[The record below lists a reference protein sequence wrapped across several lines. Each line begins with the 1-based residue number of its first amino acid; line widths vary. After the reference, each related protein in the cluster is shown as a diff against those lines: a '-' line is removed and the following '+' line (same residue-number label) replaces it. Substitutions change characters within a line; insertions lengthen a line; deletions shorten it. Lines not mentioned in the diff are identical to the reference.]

1 MKTNKRHISS
11 AFTLI
16 EIMLVIAIITLLLS
30 SAFYFLGPQIAIGQ
44 DTKMRADYQAMGQAL
59 QTYENMNGSL
69 PTTEQGLQALV
80 TPPTTGDKPSHW
92 YQMLQQLPKD
102 PWQRDYV
109 YVVPGKHNPNSYD
122 LYSKGKDGIDG
133 TADDKGNWD
142 FK

>member
-1 MKTNKRHISS
+1 MKTNKRRRLS

-30 SAFYFLGPQIAIGQ
+30 SAFYFLGPQIKIGQ
-44 DTKMRADYQAMGQAL
+44 VTKMNADFQAMGQAL

-80 TPPTTGDKPSHW
+80 SPPTTGDKPSHW

-109 YVVPGKHNPNSYD
+109 YVVPGKRNPNGYD
-122 LYSKGKDGIDG
+122 IYSKGKDGI
-133 TADDKGNWD
+133 ADTPDDYGNWD
-142 FK
+142 NK

>member
-1 MKTNKRHISS
+1 MKIPKRQASS

-44 DTKMRADYQAMGQAL
+44 DTKMRADYQAIGQAL

-80 TPPTTGDKPSHW
+80 TPPTIGEKPSHW

-109 YVVPGKHNPNSYD
+109 YVAPGKHNPNSYD
-122 LYSKGKDGIDG
+122 IYSKGKDGIDG

>member
-1 MKTNKRHISS
+1 MKTNKRRSLS

-30 SAFYFLGPQIAIGQ
+30 SAFYFLGPQIKIGQ
-44 DTKMRADYQAMGQAL
+44 VTRMNADFAAFGQGL

-80 TPPTTGDKPSHW
+80 SPPTTGDKPNHW
-92 YQMLQQLPKD
+92 FQMMQQLPKD

-109 YVVPGKHNPNSYD
+109 YVAPGKHNPNSYD
-122 LYSKGKDGIDG
+122 VYSKGKDGIDG
-133 TADDKGNWD
+133 TADDYGNWD
-142 FK
+142 AK

>member
-1 MKTNKRHISS
+1 MKILKRPAPS

-44 DTKMRADYQAMGQAL
+44 DAKLRADFQAIGSAL
-59 QTYENMNGSL
+59 QTYENFNGSL

-80 TPPTTGDKPSHW
+80 TPPTTGDKPTHW
-92 YQMLQQLPKD
+92 YQMLTQLPKD

-109 YVVPGKHNPNSYD
+109 YIAPGKHNPNGYD
-122 LYSKGKDGIDG
+122 MYSTGKDGVAG